1 MKGQQESVFRN
12 IPCDLCGTR
21 DLVRLGKPKTS
32 KKIGNI
38 VPVPKDISIVRCK
51 RCSFYYTD
59 PMPFW
64 GEKNLQDIYDATY
77 FPEMTRWWKRVKTK
91 ANPQR
96 RLDTIEK
103 HATSDISQFLEVG
116 CGLGYGLE
124 DAIRRGWVV
133 CGQEVSPFFAE
144 QVEGRLGIKVFVG
157 QLAAAH
163 YPENYFDAVY
173 VDSVLE
179 HLPQPMEMFRE
190 IHRVLKPDGVAYIT
204 VTNEDALINKLRSLL
219 FKLTQPRR
227 CPILSPL
234 AYPVHLTGF
243 TPDTLRLACES
254 VGFEVKRI
262 VVCAG
267 TSEWRKFGIRNVG
280 CLLSNIMYLP
290 IYLIGEKLGKGIAI
304 EAVIIPREQDR
315 K

>member
-1 MKGQQESVFRN
+1 MKGQQEAVFRH

-21 DLVRLGKPKTS
+21 DFVRLGKPKAS
-32 KKIGNI
+32 NKIANI
-38 VPVPKDISIVRCK
+38 VPVPEDISVVRCK
-51 RCSFYYTD
+51 RCGFYYTD

-64 GEKNLQDIYDATY
+64 GENDLQNIYDATY
-77 FPEMTRWWKRVKTK
+77 FPEMTRWWNRVKTK
-91 ANPQR
+91 INPQR

-103 HATSDISQFLEVG
+103 LATSDIAQFLEVG

-124 DAIRRGWVV
+124 DAIRRGWAVY
-133 CGQEVSPFFAE
+133 GQEVSPFFAE

-157 QLAAAH
+157 QLADAH
-163 YPENYFDAVY
+163 YPDGYFDAVY

-190 IHRVLKPDGVAYIT
+190 IHRILKLDGVAYIT
-204 VTNEDALINKLRSLL
+204 VTNEDALINKFRGLF

-234 AYPVHLTGF
+234 AYPVHLIGF

-280 CLLSNIMYLP
+280 SLLLNIMYLP
-290 IYLIGEKLGKGIAI
+290 VYLIGEKLGKGIAI
-304 EAVIIPREQDR
+304 EAVIIPRGQDR

>member
-1 MKGQQESVFRN
+1 VKGQQEAVFRHTSCN
-12 IPCDLCGTR
+12 LCGTR
-21 DLVRLGKPKTS
+21 DFVRLGKLKAS
-32 KKIGNI
+32 NKIENI
-38 VPVPKDISIVRCK
+38 VPIPEDISVVRCK
-51 RCSFYYTD
+51 RCGFYYTD

-64 GEKNLQDIYDATY
+64 RDNDLQNIYDATY

-91 ANPQR
+91 VNPQR

-124 DAIRRGWVV
+124 DAMRRGWAV
-133 CGQEVSPFFAE
+133 CGQDVSPFFAE
-144 QVEGRLGIKVFVG
+144 QVESRLDIKVFVG
-157 QLAAAH
+157 QLVAAH
-163 YPENYFDAVY
+163 YPDAYFDAVY

-190 IHRVLKPDGVAYIT
+190 IRRILKPDGVVYIT

-219 FKLTQPRR
+219 FKLAQPGR

-234 AYPVHLTGF
+234 VYPVHLVGF
-243 TPDTLRLACES
+243 TPDTFTLACES
-254 VGFEVKRI
+254 AGFEVRSI
-262 VVCAG
+262 VACAG
-267 TSEWRKFGIRNVG
+267 ASEWRKFGIRHLG
-280 CLLSNIMYLP
+280 YFLLNIIYLP

-304 EAVIIPREQDR
+304 EAVIIPFEQDR